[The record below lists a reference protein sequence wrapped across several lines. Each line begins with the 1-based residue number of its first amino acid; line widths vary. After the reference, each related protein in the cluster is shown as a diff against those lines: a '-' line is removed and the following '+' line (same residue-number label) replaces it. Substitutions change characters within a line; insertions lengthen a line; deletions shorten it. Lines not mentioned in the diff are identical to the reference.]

1 MKQGKCS
8 QLGRGFPRNLS
19 LFCVGVFSTCRVYRP
34 SVRPFNSTNPNPQ
47 QRKLP
52 TRPCSHKELTEHI
65 QNTLH
70 PTPTRKH
77 HISNMHELHI
87 LNLSSYSLLLN
98 EQEHD
103 RDTLQKSSTCAIPTK
118 ELVTGGYHRVPLPS
132 KQQQE
137 TMLNS
142 IVRIMLHYGSK
153 SKSQSQSRL
162 VNDLRYNVCG
172 KEQIIQVQLHQNEGG
187 RNWLQLD
194 ANFNKSRLE
203 EVPVGDEWIFLGSCG
218 KACHAESSAILAFVD
233 CEKDDEQSSVVS
245 YQFCSNEEYKSWM
258 EFYSKS
264 IGHLSLDRLCLVQ
277 SHDSGTYRM
286 VSPFSRPWASTQNKS
301 LLEQL
306 ECGVRVLDIRLG
318 CQGDD
323 WVLVHDTWRT
333 KVSLKAAL
341 GQVCKFLR
349 ENKDEVIILDFHRFV
364 ELHGKFDWDKL
375 SNFVIKKLGHFLI
388 PNYGHIPTIDEVYKT
403 TSRVLVAW
411 NCRDG
416 YRPAYFYRGIRQG
429 WYKNAHNK
437 KELYEAIEDDVQ
449 KVSPHGRM
457 WTVGCVLPASAVHS
471 VPRIPEAKKWFTPG
485 NQICK
490 KVNII
495 QIDFVVSK
503 CKIMFFLVYS

>member
-1 MKQGKCS
+1 
-8 QLGRGFPRNLS
+8 
-19 LFCVGVFSTCRVYRP
+19 
-34 SVRPFNSTNPNPQ
+34 
-47 QRKLP
+47 
-52 TRPCSHKELTEHI
+52 
-65 QNTLH
+65 
-70 PTPTRKH
+70 
-77 HISNMHELHI
+77 MHELHI
-87 LNLSSYSLLLN
+87 LNLSSYSLLLD
-98 EQEHD
+98 EQKHD
-103 RDTLQKSSTCAIPTK
+103 RDTLQTCAIPTKDFPK

-132 KQQQE
+132 KQQE

-142 IVRIMLHYGSK
+142 IVRIMFHYGSK
-153 SKSQSQSRL
+153 SQSQSQSRL
-162 VNDLRYNVCG
+162 VKDLRYNVCG

-194 ANFNKSRLE
+194 ANFHKSRLE

-245 YQFCSNEEYKSWM
+245 YQFCSNEQYKSWM

-286 VSPFSRPWASTQNKS
+286 VSPFSRPWAATHNKS

-490 KVNII
+490 TVNII

-503 CKIMFFLVYS
+503 CKIMFFLVYSLLIMFRWFVRTKLILFHTRSANVF